1 MELDMNKKQKNILG
15 IAILLIIIF
24 SAILSITGVID
35 GKSAD
40 LIIMLSSAV
49 IIILYFVLRKYK
61 S

>member
-1 MELDMNKKQKNILG
+1 MNKKQKNILG